1 MVNPWFTSVLST
13 ELLYRQMRVDSNIQ
27 GQWIVG
33 RSRANLR
40 RQSVL
45 ICSPSRL

>member
-27 GQWIVG
+27 GQWTWG
-33 RSRANLR
+33 AAGP
-40 RQSVL
+40 
-45 ICSPSRL
+45 ICAARVP